1 MQPAPSP
8 SPGTGRLPDF
18 LCLGTQRGGTT
29 TLQRLLEGHPQVY
42 LPACK
47 EVHYFSLQAQQ
58 GPAWYADHYR
68 DASLDQLCGDIT
80 PYYLFHP
87 EAPRRIRTL
96 LPRVKLIVLLRDP
109 VERSLSQYFHSV
121 QLGLDDLPLEEA
133 LAAEPARLAGAEAML
148 RQPGGRHRSHQEHSY
163 VSRSRYGGQLSRYE
177 ALFPRRRMLLLRSE
191 DLFQRPDRVW
201 RSLERFL
208 GLNRAPLPTLVPR
221 ANASGGGMAKVPVHV
236 RHSLKEQ
243 LLPTYVLMRHFY
255 GMEWV

>member
-133 LAAEPARLAGAEAML
+133 LAAEPVRLAGAKAML

-163 VSRSRYGGQLSRYE
+163 LSRSRYGGQLSRYE

-191 DLFQRPDRVW
+191 DLFQRPRWVW
-201 RSLERFL
+201 RRLERFL
-208 GLNRAPLPTLVPR
+208 GLVPVPLPQVPER
-221 ANASGGGMAKVPVHV
+221 ANASGHDSADVSPLV
-236 RHSLKEQ
+236 RAWLRRQ
-243 LLPTYVLMRHFY
+243 LLPTYGLMQRFY
-255 GMEWV
+255 GMAW